1 MTMHWQIHQ
10 RDGQARIGLFT
21 YQNKTF
27 TTPNLLETKIQ
38 NESNSEATQNICIGP
53 GFFFTKDHEP
63 NTTDL
68 LIENYLTLPGDMP
81 IESYKKAE
89 KLTTEGNTI
98 AVLPPDQL
106 YLNQIKNLSN
116 IKIAIV
122 SYAAQ
127 LLRRQTYASKYLT
140 NLRNTLI
147 LESLI
152 YLPAIATPT
161 NLSILSYLGIDLFD
175 FGYAQFA
182 AKNSILLF
190 PEGNLAQNNIQFNP
204 CVCPICQSKDVHEI
218 SVKDVERHNFF
229 MLYSELKKVKNAIS
243 RGCLRELVEIR
254 VRADPQL
261 AALLHILDVNHYE
274 FFEKQIPLYR
284 KIGIQATSSDALWRP
299 EIQRFQRRICEWYQK
314 PLSAKI
320 LLLLPCSA
328 RKPYSRS
335 KTHKKIHSY
344 LRNVR
349 NFGVIHEIIVTSP
362 LGIVPRELE
371 MIYPASSY
379 DISVTGL
386 WSKDEQDLIRKLFS
400 QYLKINKYD
409 HIVIHLPR
417 AMQNFITDMLPSAS
431 ISCLD
436 TPTSD
441 KSLSQMID
449 LLSEYVANYPKVD
462 LAKHRFENIRS
473 LMTYQFGPQLT
484 DILLKN
490 CEIKGRGP
498 YYRIIKNNLQLGMI
512 SSPRGFVSL
521 TLEGAKYLHDAG
533 GYWVIIDKSF
543 KLKGSLFSP
552 GVIDADEKIRIGDE
566 VCILQNDKVVGV
578 GVAQMNGDDMKDA
591 QYGEA
596 VKIRHHAVN

>member
-1 MTMHWQIHQ
+1 MHWQIHH
-10 RDGQARIGLFT
+10 RDGQARIGQFT
-21 YQNKTF
+21 IQNETIN
-27 TTPNLLETKIQ
+27 TPNLLETKTLK
-38 NESNSEATQNICIGP
+38 ESKSDCIQNICIGP
-53 GFFFTKDHEP
+53 AFFFTNDYEK

-68 LIENYLTLPGDMP
+68 QIDNYLTLPGDMP
-81 IESYKKAE
+81 IESYKAAE
-89 KLTTEGNTI
+89 KLTTNANNI
-98 AVLPPDQL
+98 AVLPPDL
-106 YLNQIKNLSN
+106 THLSQIKNLSN

-140 NLRNTLI
+140 NIRNSLDF
-147 LESLI
+147 ESLI

-161 NLSILSYLGIDLFD
+161 NLSILCYLGIDLFD
-175 FGYAQFA
+175 FGYSQFA
-182 AKNSILLF
+182 ANHSILLF
-190 PEGNLAQNNIQFNP
+190 PEGNLPQKNIQSNP
-204 CVCPICQSKDVHEI
+204 CICPICISKNIHEMSSKDIE
-218 SVKDVERHNFF
+218 KHNFF
-229 MLYSELKKVKNAIS
+229 MLNSELKQVKNAIL

-261 AALLHILDVNHYE
+261 AALLHILDANHYE
-274 FFEKQIPLYR
+274 FFEKQTPLYR
-284 KIGIQATSSDALWRP
+284 KIGIQATTSDALWRP
-299 EIQRFQRRICEWYQK
+299 EIQRFQRRIYEWYQK
-314 PLSAKI
+314 PYSAKI
-320 LLLLPCSA
+320 LLLFPCSA

-344 LRNVR
+344 LRNIG
-349 NFGVIHEIIVTSP
+349 NLGVIHEVIVTSP

-371 MIYPASSY
+371 MIYPAASY

-386 WSKDEQDLIRKLFS
+386 WSKDEQELIRKLFS

-441 KSLSQMID
+441 KSLSEMID
-449 LLSEYVANYPKVD
+449 LLSEYVAEYPKVD
-462 LAKHRFENIRS
+462 LGKHRYEYVRS
-473 LMTYQFGPQLT
+473 LMTFQFGPEIT
-484 DILLKN
+484 DSILKN

-498 YYRIIKNNLQLGMI
+498 YYRIIKNNLQLGII

-533 GYWVIIDKSF
+533 GYWVTIDKSF

-552 GVIDADEKIRIGDE
+552 GVVDADDKIRIGDE
-566 VCILQNDKVVGV
+566 VCILQNGMVVGI
-578 GVAQMNGDDMKDA
+578 GVAQMNGDNMKDA